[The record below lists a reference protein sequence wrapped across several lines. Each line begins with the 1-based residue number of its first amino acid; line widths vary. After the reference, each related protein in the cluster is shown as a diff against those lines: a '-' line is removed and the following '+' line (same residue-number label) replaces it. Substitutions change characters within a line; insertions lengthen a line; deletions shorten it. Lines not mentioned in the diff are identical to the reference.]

1 MFNFQLFV
9 FLFPL
14 KLIFSRCYFKTV
26 EISEG
31 FISLAKIV
39 SLFIGKNLTWSL
51 LGNTFYQ
58 TDPRIRFINL
68 TRKYVLSNWPANTF
82 YQTDPQICRKIYQMQ
97 KTISWQLNQDE
108 GIIGKRSMQPDRQ
121 EYCKWGC
128 VATGAIWK
136 KRCDLCDLK
145 ETLRP
150 VRFERN
156 VATCAIWKKRCDRC
170 DLTETSPQIYKELS
184 LFIFLPKTWNSSLCL
199 FEKNK
204 GILKYC
210 LHSATEF

>member
-51 LGNTFYQ
+51 LG
-58 TDPRIRFINL
+58 
-68 TRKYVLSNWPANTF
+68 NTF

-170 DLTETSPQIYKELS
+170 DLTETSPQIYRELS